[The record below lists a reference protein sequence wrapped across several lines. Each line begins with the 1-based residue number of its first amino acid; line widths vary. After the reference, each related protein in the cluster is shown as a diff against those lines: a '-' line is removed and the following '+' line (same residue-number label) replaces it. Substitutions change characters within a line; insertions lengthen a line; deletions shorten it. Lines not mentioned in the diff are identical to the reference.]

1 MLHVFWYQWHLEF
14 CVIKHLGIPL
24 SLGYRE
30 WPQICMGKVLYTCHH
45 ISGMMQFS

>member
-1 MLHVFWYQWHLEF
+1 MEALVMLHVFWYQWHLEF

-30 WPQICMGKVLYTCHH
+30 CHRFVW
-45 ISGMMQFS
+45 GR